1 MHNRRINHI
10 AMKRL
15 LTVRSA
21 VFVGVLLRT
30 ESVLAVLRG
39 IASTMLVAAFSV
51 GVVDSSV
58 VVLGTGNRYLA
69 SLISS
74 GICIE

>member
-21 VFVGVLLRT
+21 IFVGVLLGT

-39 IASTMLVAAFSV
+39 VASMMFVVAFSV
-51 GVVDSSV
+51 GVVDS
-58 VVLGTGNRYLA
+58 
-69 SLISS
+69 
-74 GICIE
+74 